1 MDQIDERYAW
11 HQCSEHLTAN
21 HRDHWHSSGSLAQ
34 PVCRCYAIV
43 PAQLDSF
50 PDCCWTLGMRHRH
63 IAQTR
68 LHIVWYHLCSDGI
81 YVYDTMAKHKQV
93 SLLRTY
99 KQLWKW
105 RNYSFQ
111 LVLWAKRLWFLKLWR
126 TPSRII
132 YEWSTWKPNL
142 RRFQIW

>member
-1 MDQIDERYAW
+1 MDRIDERCAW
-11 HQCSEHLTAN
+11 QQCSKHLIAN
-21 HRDHWHSSGSLAQ
+21 HSDRWHSSGSLAQ

-43 PAQLDSF
+43 PAPLDSF
-50 PDCCWTLGMRHRH
+50 PDCCWTLGTRHRH

-68 LHIVWYHLCSDGI
+68 LHIVWYHLCADSI
-81 YVYDTMAKHKQV
+81 YVYDMMAKHKQV

-105 RNYSFQ
+105 RKYSFQ

-126 TPSRII
+126 TLTRII
-132 YEWSTWKPNL
+132 YEWNTWKLNL
-142 RRFQIW
+142 RHFQIR